1 MKSKAVEIFVNLLAL
16 PLVGLGVF
24 LLLWQLAS
32 VLTFDTE
39 KNEST
44 LPSPVQTVVQSQ
56 KYLAQPF
63 SHNDEEGYDGLGL
76 LTLES
81 LSLVA
86 QGFTV
91 ALFVGVP
98 LGFALGS
105 SALFTRMFDPIFQ
118 VLRPVSPLAW
128 YPLAG
133 LIVIAIRRSNPS
145 IDATTWQGII
155 TIAVCSLWPTALNTA
170 VGVRAIP
177 QDYHNVARVL
187 QLSPMRKFMK
197 ILVPASLP
205 YMFTGFR
212 LSLGIAWLVIVAVE
226 MLSGKTGI
234 GFFVNDSYSN
244 ADYGSMLMSILII
257 GFVGFLLDRVMTLV
271 EKNVNVL
278 LSLPSLI
285 SGLFAKGRS
294 RRRTTVSKMEVARAV
309 S

>member
-1 MKSKAVEIFVNLLAL
+1 MKSKPVEILINLVVL

-24 LLLWQLAS
+24 LLLWQVAS
-32 VLTFDTE
+32 MLTFDE
-39 KNEST
+39 AKNEST
-44 LPSPVQTVVQSQ
+44 LPSPVQTVQQSQ
-56 KYLAQPF
+56 KYLAEPF
-63 SHNDEEGYDGLGL
+63 TRNEEEGYDGLGL

-86 QGFTV
+86 QGFVV
-91 ALFVGVP
+91 ALLVGVP

-177 QDYHNVARVL
+177 QDYHNVAKVL
-187 QLSPMRKFMK
+187 QLSAFRKFMK

-257 GFVGFLLDRVMTLV
+257 GFVGFLLDRVMTV
-271 EKNVNVL
+271 IEKNVNL
-278 LSLPSLI
+278 LLALPSMI
-285 SGLFAKGRS
+285 SNLFSRGRS
-294 RRRTTVSKMEVARAV
+294 SKPTTVRKVEVAHGV